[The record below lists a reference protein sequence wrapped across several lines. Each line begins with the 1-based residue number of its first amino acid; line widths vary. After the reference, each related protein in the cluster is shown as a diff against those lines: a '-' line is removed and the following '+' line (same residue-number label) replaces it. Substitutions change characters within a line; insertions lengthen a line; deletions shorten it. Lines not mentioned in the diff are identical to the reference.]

1 MDRIV
6 ECVPNFSEGRK
17 EDVVKAITDAIGK
30 GERVKVLDV
39 EMDASHNRSVVTFVG
54 DPEACADAAFEA
66 VKKAS
71 ELIDMN
77 EHIGE
82 HPRIGATDVVPFVPV
97 SGVTTDDCVN
107 LARHLGSRVGEE
119 LGIPVYLYEYA
130 ATSPERKSLSFI
142 RRGQYEGLKEEIRS
156 DPERKP
162 DYGPSE
168 LHPTAGATVI
178 GAREFLIAYN
188 VYLSTSDKGIAQR
201 IAKAIRESS
210 GGLKHVRALGFYIEE
225 RDMAQVSMNLVNFR
239 ATPVHK
245 VMEAIEG
252 ECTKLGVDVVSS
264 EVIGLIPQEALTDSA
279 IFYLKLKEF
288 DKNQIIE
295 NRLRE

>member
-6 ECVPNFSEGRK
+6 ECVPNFSEGRR

-30 GERVKVLDV
+30 GERVKILGA

-54 DPEACADAAFEA
+54 DPESCAAAAFEA

-77 EHIGE
+77 EHVGE

-107 LARHLGSRVGEE
+107 LARQLGSRVGEE

-188 VYLSTSDKGIAQR
+188 VYLSTSDKTIAQR

-245 VMEAIEG
+245 VMEAIEE
-252 ECTKLGVDVVSS
+252 ECTKLGVDIVSS
-264 EVIGLIPQEALTDSA
+264 EVVGLIPQEALMDSA

>member
-77 EHIGE
+77 EHVGE
-82 HPRIGATDVVPFVPV
+82 HPRIGATDVVPFIPI

-107 LARHLGSRVGEE
+107 LARQLGSRVGEE

-168 LHPTAGATVI
+168 LHPMAGATVI

-188 VYLSTSDKGIAQR
+188 VYLSTSDKVIAQR

>member
-168 LHPTAGATVI
+168 LHPMAGATVI

>member
-77 EHIGE
+77 EHVGE
-82 HPRIGATDVVPFVPV
+82 HPRIGATDVVPFIPI

-107 LARHLGSRVGEE
+107 LARQLGSRVGEE

-188 VYLSTSDKGIAQR
+188 VYLSTSDKVIAQR